1 MISRGHLQSLQFCDP
16 VGKKCLVPILIKMSK
31 NQMEAAMVC
40 NQTRVFSP
48 QPSKEMLT
56 FSVSLISFLLT
67 VDHLK
72 VQSRLALCPSLLPN
86 NSITI

>member
-1 MISRGHLQSLQFCDP
+1 
-16 VGKKCLVPILIKMSK
+16 
-31 NQMEAAMVC
+31 MVC